1 MISNLVVVGIDGSA
15 ASRVAMEWAADYARM
30 LDARLKAVHVR
41 PAADVVHPSRSRPM
55 FTVLDGE
62 EDDDVTAIFES
73 VDPEPGWMLTTVDGT
88 IGPVLVEAAEHA
100 VLLVVGSRQA
110 GGLDGVRQSSV
121 SRYCTLHARTPVL
134 VCPDLDAIRTGAAA
148 AQPAAVPVAVTSSM
162 PAGSKPAGR
171 TAAMTQAPSRTSIHR
186 PVQTSGTAPR
196 PVNRPAA
203 SVQSLGF
210 RTAVPGHSANGG

>member
-41 PAADVVHPSRSRPM
+41 PAPDVVHQSRSRPM
-55 FTVLDGE
+55 FTVLDGDE
-62 EDDDVTAIFES
+62 EEDVTAIFES
-73 VDPEPGWMLTTVDGT
+73 VDPEPGWMLTTVDGAT
-88 IGPVLVEAAEHA
+88 GPVLVQAAEHA

-134 VCPDLDAIRTGAAA
+134 VCPDLDAIRTGAV
-148 AQPAAVPVAVTSSM
+148 AQPATVQVPMTS
-162 PAGSKPAGR
+162 PAPAGR
-171 TAAMTQAPSRTSIHR
+171 TAAMTQTPSRASIRR
-186 PVQTSGTAPR
+186 PVQTSGAAPR
-196 PVNRPAA
+196 PIGGTAA
-203 SVQSLGF
+203 TVQPLGF
-210 RTAVPGHSANGG
+210 RTAVPGRSANGG